1 MRYLASAGML
11 RAWMLVL
18 LLISLVAVGCGGGVS
33 CFLGGSCP
41 VVIDTE
47 VEADGS
53 SGAFTASGAFC
64 SEGTIESESATSAPR
79 GFQSPD
85 FTDGT
90 YFFRSEMVCADG
102 SGSISLE
109 TKVYPLSEPV
119 RTHRREKGS
128 GRFTPEQATTQAA
141 GAASIGSLSTGHAV
155 QRPIPGPW

>member
-1 MRYLASAGML
+1 ML

-53 SGAFTASGAFC
+53 SGAFTASGEFC
-64 SEGTIESESATSAPR
+64 SEGTIESESATSSPTY
-79 GFQSPD
+79 GPPSPD

-90 YFFRSEMVCADG
+90 YFFKSEMVCADG

-109 TKVYPLSEPV
+109 TKVYPPSESGSDPPE
-119 RTHRREKGS
+119 REGEWSVHSGTGDYAGGGS
-128 GRFTPEQATTQAA
+128 GEYRISFDGPCCSETY
-141 GAASIGSLSTGHAV
+141 TGTMV
-155 QRPIPGPW
+155 SDNP

>member
-1 MRYLASAGML
+1 M
-11 RAWMLVL
+11 
-18 LLISLVAVGCGGGVS
+18 
-33 CFLGGSCP
+33 
-41 VVIDTE
+41 VIDTE

-109 TKVYPLSEPV
+109 TKVYPLSDSGSDPPE
-119 RTHRREKGS
+119 REGEWSVHSGTGDYAGGGS
-128 GRFTPEQATTQAA
+128 GEYRISFDGPCCSETY
-141 GAASIGSLSTGHAV
+141 TGTMV
-155 QRPIPGPW
+155 SDNP